1 MVPVAGYQIRPLE
14 GETHMSAVRVPVLMY
29 HRVGE
34 ARDAWERKYCIR
46 PENFAAHMAALSKA
60 GWQAVTVDDFMSW
73 LKGTAQLPDKS
84 FVLSFDDGFK
94 GVHDHAWPVLQKHG
108 WPAVMFLVSHLL
120 GDTDAWS
127 RTENPS
133 GRTYPLLSIDEIKSM
148 AISGFSFHAHSRC
161 HRDLTTL
168 TESELAD
175 ETSGCKTELESLGLT
190 ISYYAYPYGRFE
202 EREAR
207 AVAAA
212 GFTAAFSVQP
222 GFNRLGVDPYRIRR
236 LDIFGTDSPAMLLRK
251 ITLGSNDGR
260 LTAWARYYV
269 KQLGSRAGL

>member
-1 MVPVAGYQIRPLE
+1 
-14 GETHMSAVRVPVLMY
+14 MSAVRVPVLMY

-34 ARDAWERKYCIR
+34 AHDAWERKYCIS
-46 PENFAAHMAALSKA
+46 PENFAAHMAALRKA
-60 GWQAVTVDDFMSW
+60 GWQAVTVDDFIGW
-73 LKGTAQLPDKS
+73 LKGTAQLTDKS
-84 FVLSFDDGFK
+84 FLLSFDDGFR
-94 GVHDHAWPVLQKHG
+94 GVHDHAWPVLKKYG

-120 GDTDAWS
+120 GETDAWS
-127 RTENPS
+127 KSENPS
-133 GRTYPLLSIDEIKSM
+133 GRTYPLLSINEIESM
-148 AISGFSFHAHSRC
+148 AADSFSFHAHSR
-161 HRDLTTL
+161 HHLDLTTL

-175 ETSGCKTELESLGLT
+175 EIAGCKAELESLGLA
-190 ISYYAYPYGRFE
+190 ISYYAYPYGRFA

-251 ITLGSNDGR
+251 IALGSNDGR
-260 LTAWARYYV
+260 LSAWASYYV
-269 KQLGSRAGL
+269 KQLGARVGL

>member
-1 MVPVAGYQIRPLE
+1 
-14 GETHMSAVRVPVLMY
+14 
-29 HRVGE
+29 
-34 ARDAWERKYCIR
+34 
-46 PENFAAHMAALSKA
+46 
-60 GWQAVTVDDFMSW
+60 
-73 LKGTAQLPDKS
+73 
-84 FVLSFDDGFK
+84 
-94 GVHDHAWPVLQKHG
+94 
-108 WPAVMFLVSHLL
+108 MFLVSHLL